1 MWLYAIPFVVFLLVG
16 VLINLY
22 TPEEKKNNIKA
33 IVPAFIVS
41 VLVFVLIKYTQQTHE
56 PMMPGNYFDTV

>member
-1 MWLYAIPFVVFLLVG
+1 MWLYVIPFVVFLLVG
-16 VLINLY
+16 VLLHLY
-22 TPEEKKNNIKA
+22 NNEEKKNNFKA

-41 VLVFVLIKYTQQTHE
+41 ILVFIIIKFTQQTHE